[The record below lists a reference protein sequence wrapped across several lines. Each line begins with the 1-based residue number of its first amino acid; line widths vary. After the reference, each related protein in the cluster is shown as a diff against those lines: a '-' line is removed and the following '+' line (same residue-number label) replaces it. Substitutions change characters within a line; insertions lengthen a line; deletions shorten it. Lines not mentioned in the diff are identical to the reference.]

1 MIVHPFA
8 IQEELITS
16 SFCKILGWSILIQ
29 SFAKFIM
36 GDILADTAI
45 LANASKTEPVF
56 FLQAHKLDGMAVEK
70 RRLCLSGESVN
81 MQQFLKD
88 SLEL

>member
-1 MIVHPFA
+1 MIGFPFV

-16 SFCKILGWSILIQ
+16 SILQISWVVILVQ
-29 SFAKFIM
+29 LFAKFTM
-36 GDILADTAI
+36 GDILDDTAI
-45 LANASKTEPVF
+45 ITNLSKKEP
-56 FLQAHKLDGMAVEK
+56 LCKSTQAAAAAGKK
-70 RRLCLSGESVN
+70 RLCLSGESVN